1 MCYEYHSTFAHTH
14 KKAEAEGERVDF
26 VEQQCYSEMRSR
38 RNSNK
43 NIYTV
48 RSKWLRNVYIFTFCV
63 NEWMCVCVRVCV
75 ASERGLK
82 NCQFQWNI
90 FIETSNGFLS
100 RSSKFLLSFSTLS
113 LSLPFCIGI
122 VFSPF
127 FAPFNHSF
135 ILLCHTMIKPSN
147 LACTFCCQRMK
158 ILIEKH
164 IIK

>member
-26 VEQQCYSEMRSR
+26 VEQQCSEMRSR

-113 LSLPFCIGI
+113 LSPFLHRDR
-122 VFSPF
+122 F
-127 FAPFNHSF
+127 FPIFCSFQSFIHSF
-135 ILLCHTMIKPSN
+135 
-147 LACTFCCQRMK
+147 CCVTPWLNHQIWRAHFVAK
-158 ILIEKH
+158 EWKF
-164 IIK
+164 